1 MSQMQ
6 LTCLFYP
13 VHFNMDYINIWL
25 NCLEEKRYFHQVSI
39 ILVTQIHLHQY
50 HKPFNLWYFL

>member
-25 NCLEEKRYFHQVSI
+25 NCLEEKKIFSPSEYYFGNTDSFTSI
-39 ILVTQIHLHQY
+39 SQI
-50 HKPFNLWYFL
+50 F